1 MLVSLIAYGEPGILC
16 LSREG
21 VNAMERDVKTVK
33 LPADSEL
40 AQVLGEATR
49 VGAPVVVDT
58 GEVVYSLSIG
68 VVSAKTATPTVE
80 EAARSA
86 EGIRKAA
93 GRWKDLIDAEAFKA
107 YIRERRRT
115 SSRPPVRL

>member
-1 MLVSLIAYGEPGILC
+1 MAKEL
-16 LSREG
+16 
-21 VNAMERDVKTVK
+21 KTVK

-40 AQVLGEATR
+40 ALILKDATR
-49 VGAPVVVDT
+49 AGAPVVVDT
-58 GEVVYSLSIG
+58 GDVVYSLAIG
-68 VVSAKTATPTVE
+68 VVTARTATPTAE
-80 EAARSA
+80 EVVRSE

-93 GRWKDLIDAEAFKA
+93 GRWKDIVDADAFKA

>member
-1 MLVSLIAYGEPGILC
+1 
-16 LSREG
+16 
-21 VNAMERDVKTVK
+21 MESDVKTVK

-40 AQVLGEATR
+40 ARALDEATR
-49 VGAPVVVDT
+49 AGAPVVVDT
-58 GEVVYSLSIG
+58 GEMVYSLSIG
-68 VVSAKTATPTVE
+68 VVSAKTATPTAD

-115 SSRPPVRL
+115 SNRPPVRL